1 MMEINKQ
8 RKRVIRLELSVAGDR
23 LDQELSDHCPE
34 LSRTLSRKLIDV
46 GGVHLNGRRVR
57 KCSLS
62 TKAGDNVE
70 IFIDGFPLK
79 HYRIREQDVILQDD
93 YIIVINK
100 PPLIESQPTPARYK
114 GTLYEALLLWLQNP
128 YRPHHKPTIG
138 MVQRLDRDTSGVM
151 IFSSHCRSHK
161 ALTASFTQRE
171 AKKKYLALISGH
183 LLHSDGE
190 FSSTLA
196 RNRATNKMKS
206 VEKGGKLAITRF
218 RCIHQFETCT
228 LVEVDIPTG
237 RMHQIRVHFSEA
249 GHPLVGDVRYGYLPS
264 TVGAPVH
271 RTMLHSWTL
280 ECSHPV
286 TKKTL
291 CVSAPVAYDF
301 QQLLTF
307 LGGCPIIGGVAR
319 NRLDEGSFSQI

>member
-1 MMEINKQ
+1 MMVNNEQK
-8 RKRVIRLELSVAGDR
+8 KRVIRLELSVAGDQ
-23 LDQELSDHCPE
+23 LDQVLSDHCPE
-34 LSRTLSRKLIDV
+34 LTRTLFRKLIDI

-57 KCSLS
+57 KCSLQ
-62 TKAGDNVE
+62 TNPGDSVE

-79 HYRIREQDVILQDD
+79 HYRLCEQDIIFQDD

-100 PPLIESQPTPARYK
+100 PPLVESQPTPARYK
-114 GTLYEALLLWLQNP
+114 GTLYEALLLRLQNP
-128 YRPHHKPTIG
+128 YRPHDKPTLG

-171 AKKKYLALISGH
+171 AKKKYLALISGQ
-183 LLHSDGE
+183 LLQREGE

-218 RCIHQFETCT
+218 RRIHQFETCT
-228 LVEVDIPTG
+228 LVDVDIPTG

-264 TVGAPVH
+264 TIGATVH

-280 ECSHPV
+280 KCSHPV
-286 TKKTL
+286 TKKML
-291 CVSAPVAYDF
+291 CVTAPVAYDF

-307 LGGCPIIGGVAR
+307 LGWHGNVDLSS
-319 NRLDEGSFSQI
+319 N